1 MRSYEPRWSAE
12 EQTMVDLMELR
23 GFGIVPDINE
33 EYTII
38 KVYAPDGNIV
48 PLLFRADTEYEAIRK
63 VFKFV
68 SDGKGSKYAEFI

>member
-1 MRSYEPRWSAE
+1 MGYYEPQWSAE
-12 EQTMVDLMELR
+12 EQTMIDLMELK
-23 GFGIVPDINE
+23 GFGIVPDINK

-48 PLLFRADTEYEAIRK
+48 PLMFRDDTEYGAIRK

-68 SDGKGSKYAEFI
+68 TDGKGSKYAEFI